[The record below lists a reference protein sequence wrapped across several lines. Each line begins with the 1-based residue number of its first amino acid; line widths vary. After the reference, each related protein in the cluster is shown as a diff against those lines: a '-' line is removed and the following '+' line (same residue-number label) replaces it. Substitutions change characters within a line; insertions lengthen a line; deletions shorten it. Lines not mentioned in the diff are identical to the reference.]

1 MIGFDQKIGIFRD
14 PKLQQDFHEN
24 GYVIVPFISP
34 EQIETLFAVYKE
46 CYPSGVEGFFTTTF
60 ANNVEHREKVNRSIR
75 EICLEEIEQL
85 FENYKILF
93 SSFIVKAPG
102 ENSRLI
108 MHQDMTLV
116 DEKFYSGINIWCP
129 MVDLTETNG
138 AIEVLPKSH
147 RFYETYRGSS
157 IPDIYDDV
165 KDEVAGLMQPCYLK
179 AGEAIIFDQSIIHNS
194 PPNLSEE
201 ERPTI
206 NTFVAH
212 KDARIKICYWDK
224 ESYGANIEIF
234 EQEDDFLEK
243 FENFGHNIFSRPT
256 IGKSLGLF
264 PYNFPKLTVE
274 QIERELG
281 VKIERKKGDST
292 VEEGSNVRQKQSW
305 IKRLFSSKT
314 T

>member
-1 MIGFDQKIGIFRD
+1 MIDFSHKKGIFSD
-14 PKLQQDFHEN
+14 PALQAEFHEN
-24 GYVIVPFISP
+24 GYVIVPFISQ
-34 EQIETLFAVYKE
+34 EQISELFGVYKH
-46 CYPSGVEGFFTTTF
+46 CYPDGVQGFFSTTF
-60 ANNVEHREKVNRSIR
+60 ANNVEHREMVNRSIR
-75 EICLEEIEQL
+75 EICIEQIENL

-116 DEKFYSGINIWCP
+116 DEDVYSGINIWCP

-147 RFYETYRGSS
+147 RFYKTYRGSS
-157 IPDIYDDV
+157 IPDIYDNV
-165 KDEVAGLMQPCYLK
+165 KSEVVSLMQPCYLK

-194 PPNLSEE
+194 PPNLSDT

-212 KDARIKICYWDK
+212 EDARIKICYWDK
-224 ESYGANIEIF
+224 ETYGDNVEIF

-256 IGKSLGLF
+256 IGTSLGLF
-264 PYNFPKLTVE
+264 PYDFPKLTVE

-281 VKIERKKGDST
+281 VTIARKPKAIA
-292 VEEGSNVRQKQSW
+292 EPQKQSW
-305 IKRLFSSKT
+305 IKRLFSIKT
-314 T
+314 A

>member
-1 MIGFDQKIGIFRD
+1 MIDFSHKKGIFRD
-14 PKLQQDFHEN
+14 PELQKAFHEN
-24 GYVIVPFISP
+24 GYVIVPFLSN
-34 EQIETLFAVYKE
+34 EQIEELFKVYNT
-46 CYPSGVEGFFTTTF
+46 CYPDGVKGFFTTTF
-60 ANNVEHREKVNRSIR
+60 ANNVEHREMVNRSIR
-75 EICLEEIEQL
+75 EICIKQIEQL

-102 ENSRLI
+102 EDSRLI

-116 DEKFYSGINIWCP
+116 DEEFFSGINIWCP

-147 RFYETYRGSS
+147 RFYKTYRGSS

-165 KDEVAGLMQPCYLK
+165 KDEVLSLMQPCYLK

-194 PPNLSEE
+194 PPNLSDT

-212 KDARIKICYWDK
+212 EDARIKICYWDK
-224 ESYGANIEIF
+224 EKYGDNIEIF

-256 IGKSLGLF
+256 IGESLGLF
-264 PYNFPKLTVE
+264 PYDFPKLTVE
-274 QIERELG
+274 QMEQELG
-281 VKIERKKGDST
+281 VSIPRKRIDQSIHL
-292 VEEGSNVRQKQSW
+292 KQSW
-305 IKRLFSSKT
+305 IKRLFSSKKA
-314 T
+314 

>member
-1 MIGFDQKIGIFRD
+1 MIGFEQKRGIFRD
-14 PKLQQDFHEN
+14 PKLQHEFHEN
-24 GYVIVPFISP
+24 GFVIVPFISS
-34 EQIETLFAVYKE
+34 EQIAQLFQVYKS
-46 CYPSGVEGFFTTTF
+46 CYPEGVEGFFTTTF
-60 ANNVEHREKVNRSIR
+60 ANNVEHRETVNRSIR
-75 EICLEEIEQL
+75 EICLEQIEQL
-85 FENYKILF
+85 FHDYKILF

-116 DEKFYSGINIWCP
+116 DETMYSGINIWCP

-157 IPDIYDDV
+157 IPDIYDNV
-165 KDEVAGLMQPCYLK
+165 KEEVASLMQPCYLK

-194 PPNLSEE
+194 PPNLSDT

-206 NTFVAH
+206 NTFVANQ
-212 KDARIKICYWDK
+212 DAKIKICYWDK
-224 ESYGANIEIF
+224 ESYGSNIEIF

-264 PYNFPKLTVE
+264 PYDFPKLTVE
-274 QIERELG
+274 QIEQELG
-281 VKIERKKGDST
+281 VAIKRKEAVQTTPK
-292 VEEGSNVRQKQSW
+292 EENVKPKQSW
-305 IKRLFSSKT
+305 IKRLFSTKT
-314 T
+314 A

>member
-1 MIGFDQKIGIFRD
+1 MINFDKKKGIFSD
-14 PKLQQDFHEN
+14 EKLQTEFHEN
-24 GYVIVPFISP
+24 GFVIVPFISA
-34 EQIETLFAVYKE
+34 EQIEQLFGVYKS
-46 CYPSGVEGFFTTTF
+46 CYPEGVKGFFTTTF
-60 ANNVEHREKVNRSIR
+60 ANNVEHRENVNQSIKN
-75 EICLEEIEQL
+75 ICIEQIDQL

-102 ENSRLI
+102 EDSRLI

-116 DEKFYSGINIWCP
+116 DEDEYSGINIWCP
-129 MVDLTETNG
+129 MVDLNETNG

-147 RFYETYRGSS
+147 RFYKTYRGSS
-157 IPDIYDDV
+157 IPDIYDDL
-165 KDEVAGLMQPCYLK
+165 KDEVLSLMQPCYLK

-194 PPNLSEE
+194 PPNLSDS

-212 KDARIKICYWDK
+212 SDAKIKICYWDK
-224 ESYGANIEIF
+224 DTFGANIEIF

-264 PYNFPKLTVE
+264 PYDFPKLTVE
-274 QIERELG
+274 QIERELN
-281 VKIERKKGDST
+281 VSIPRKA
-292 VEEGSNVRQKQSW
+292 VQSNQENQSW
-305 IKRLFSSKT
+305 IKRLFSPRT
-314 T
+314 V

>member
-1 MIGFDQKIGIFRD
+1 MQINMSLIDYSNKHGIFSN
-14 PKLQQDFHEN
+14 PELQKQFHED
-24 GYVIVPFISP
+24 GFVIVPFISP
-34 EQIETLFAVYKE
+34 EQIEELFGIYKSI
-46 CYPSGVEGFFTTTF
+46 YSDGVEGFFTTTF
-60 ANNVEHREKVNRSIR
+60 ANNVEHREHVNQSIKN
-75 EICLEEIEQL
+75 ICIEQIEQL

-102 ENSRLI
+102 EDSRLI

-116 DEKFYSGINIWCP
+116 DESEYSGINIWCP
-129 MVDLTETNG
+129 MIDLNETNG
-138 AIEVLPKSH
+138 AIEVVPKSH
-147 RFYETYRGSS
+147 RFYKTYRGSS
-157 IPDIYDDV
+157 IPDIYDNV
-165 KDEVAGLMQPCYLK
+165 KDEVRGLMKPCYLK

-194 PPNLSEE
+194 PPNLSDT

-212 KDARIKICYWDK
+212 NDAKIKICYWDK
-224 ESYGANIEIF
+224 DTFGENIEIF

-264 PYNFPKLTVE
+264 PYDFPKLTVD

-281 VKIERKKGDST
+281 VTIAKNPQ
-292 VEEGSNVRQKQSW
+292 VHPKQEKQGW
-305 IKRLFSSKT
+305 LKRLFSTKT
-314 T
+314 A

>member
-1 MIGFDQKIGIFRD
+1 MIDFSHKKGIFSD
-14 PKLQQDFHEN
+14 PTLQAEFHEN
-24 GYVIVPFISP
+24 GYVIVPFISQ
-34 EQIETLFAVYKE
+34 EQISELFGVYKH
-46 CYPSGVEGFFTTTF
+46 CYPDGVQGFFSTTF
-60 ANNVEHREKVNRSIR
+60 ANNVEHREMVNRSIR
-75 EICLEEIEQL
+75 EICIEQIENI

-116 DEKFYSGINIWCP
+116 DEDFYSGINIWCP
-129 MVDLTETNG
+129 MVDLTDTNG

-147 RFYETYRGSS
+147 RFYKTYRGSS
-157 IPDIYDDV
+157 IPDIYDNV
-165 KDEVAGLMQPCYLK
+165 KSEVVGLMQPCYLK

-194 PPNLSEE
+194 PPNLSDT

-212 KDARIKICYWDK
+212 RDARIKICYWDK
-224 ESYGANIEIF
+224 ETFGDNIEIF

-256 IGKSLGLF
+256 IGTSLGLF
-264 PYNFPKLTVE
+264 PYDFPKLTVE

-281 VKIERKKGDST
+281 VSIAPQPKAIAEP
-292 VEEGSNVRQKQSW
+292 QKQSW
-305 IKRLFSSKT
+305 IKRLFSIKT
-314 T
+314 A